1 LHYSEKSFKSETL
14 QLILPKHHIRG
25 KNVSQTFPTEHQKS
39 PDRVILEESD
49 TQAPALL
56 PDPSGPDLFIPISLP
71 LTLSTNK
78 LHRLSINIIY
88 SIALFDDIEKAR
100 FHDDQH
106 K

>member
-1 LHYSEKSFKSETL
+1 LHYTEKSFQGETL
-14 QLILPKHHIRG
+14 LLILTKHHIRG
-25 KNVSQTFPTEHQKS
+25 KNVSQTFATEHQKS

-56 PDPSGPDLFIPISLP
+56 PDPSGPDLFIPISSP

-88 SIALFDDIEKAR
+88 SLTLFNDIEQAR
-100 FHDDQH
+100 YNDDQH